1 MDTGSQNFVNF
12 ADVSGDIFFK
22 NIEECNF
29 FVTLFLYIIW
39 LSAMKYIMVRGICV
53 QQVTYFGELW
63 STFVGAEILSSEYL
77 L

>member
-1 MDTGSQNFVNF
+1 
-12 ADVSGDIFFK
+12 
-22 NIEECNF
+22 
-29 FVTLFLYIIW
+29 
-39 LSAMKYIMVRGICV
+39 MKYIMVKGICV